1 MEIENLDENAAWHK
15 VFTSGSE
22 ALKSKLKKVHA
33 KNPKFQAFLKSG
45 GYEGEQKSAAQAKKD
60 VAVINKAKAKAAE
73 PKKVDRIELIRR
85 AVEKRNARNKEFKL
99 RRAFGGEPL
108 GAEHDNPISMA
119 RAGMPIK
126 GYRLGEEMDAKEKR
140 IANLKRQLIKGVAS
154 KGKSRETAT
163 AYASMPS
170 AHSRSQAAGHAA
182 DLKRDLQSKYSKQ
195 FAESHEPMKPYV
207 KRAQQKFDAERRAQ
221 ELEDRAKKRQAGTSY
236 GLYLAAAKKAK
247 LKEGRMKDIATDR
260 EETSRLKAQ
269 EVLGGPVVAKSTL
282 PAGKRP
288 AGQRRARSLARAAL
302 KNLLV
307 KRKGK

>member
-1 MEIENLDENAAWHK
+1 MKIENLDENAAWHK

-73 PKKVDRIELIRR
+73 PKKVDRIELIKK
-85 AVEKRNARNKEFKL
+85 AAEKRNARAQVAKH
-99 RRAFGGEPL
+99 RAAWGGEVP
-108 GAEHDNPISMA
+108 GASYDDPIASA
-119 RAGMPIK
+119 RAGRTIR
-126 GYRLGEEMDAKEKR
+126 GYRLGEEAVDETHMPLLAKQEKVR
-140 IANLKRQLIKGVAS
+140 KDLIDKEMVAKR
-154 KGKSRETAT
+154 E
-163 AYASMPS
+163 
-170 AHSRSQAAGHAA
+170 
-182 DLKRDLQSKYSKQ
+182 
-195 FAESHEPMKPYV
+195 
-207 KRAQQKFDAERRAQ
+207 
-221 ELEDRAKKRQAGTSY
+221 KRQAGTSY
-236 GLYLAAAKKAK
+236 GRYAAMAKQMRQAK
-247 LKEGRMKDIATDR
+247 LEEGRMKDIVTGR

-302 KNLLV
+302 KNLLAQ
-307 KRKGK
+307 RKGK

>member
-126 GYRLGEEMDAKEKR
+126 GYRLGEEMDAREKR

-154 KGKSRETAT
+154 KGKSREAAT

-195 FAESHEPMKPYV
+195 FAEEHSPLLPKQEKVRKELIDKEMSA
-207 KRAQQKFDAERRAQ
+207 KRE
-221 ELEDRAKKRQAGTSY
+221 KRQAGTTY
-236 GLYLAAAKKAK
+236 GRYAAMARQMRKAK
-247 LKEGRMKDIATDR
+247 LAEGKMKDIATDR
-260 EETSRLKAQ
+260 KETSRLKAQ

>member
-22 ALKSKLKKVHA
+22 ELKSKLKKVHA

-73 PKKVDRIELIRR
+73 PKKVDRIELIKK
-85 AVEKRNARNKEFKL
+85 AQEKRNARAQVAKH
-99 RRAFGGEPL
+99 RASWGGEVP
-108 GAEHDNPISMA
+108 GASYDDPIASA
-119 RAGMPIK
+119 RAGRTIR
-126 GYRLGEEMDAKEKR
+126 GYRLGEEMTDKEKR

-154 KGKSRETAT
+154 KGKSREAAT

-195 FAESHEPMKPYV
+195 FAEAHSPLLPKQEKVRKELIDKEMSA
-207 KRAQQKFDAERRAQ
+207 KRE
-221 ELEDRAKKRQAGTSY
+221 KRQAGTTY
-236 GLYLAAAKKAK
+236 GRYAAMARQMRKAK
-247 LKEGRMKDIATDR
+247 LEEGKMKDIATDR

>member
-45 GYEGEQKSAAQAKKD
+45 GFEGEQKSAAQAKKD

-73 PKKVDRIELIRR
+73 PKKVDRIELIKK
-85 AVEKRNARNKEFKL
+85 AQEKRNARAQVAKH
-99 RRAFGGEPL
+99 RASWGGEVP
-108 GAEHDNPISMA
+108 GASYDDPIASA
-119 RAGMPIK
+119 RAGRTIR
-126 GYRLGEEMDAKEKR
+126 GYRLGEEAVDETSYMPLLAK
-140 IANLKRQLIKGVAS
+140 
-154 KGKSRETAT
+154 
-163 AYASMPS
+163 
-170 AHSRSQAAGHAA
+170 
-182 DLKRDLQSKYSKQ
+182 
-195 FAESHEPMKPYV
+195 
-207 KRAQQKFDAERRAQ
+207 QQKVRK
-221 ELEDRAKKRQAGTSY
+221 ELIDKEMSAKREKRQAGTTY
-236 GLYLAAAKKAK
+236 GRYAAMARQMRKAK
-247 LKEGRMKDIATDR
+247 LEEGKMKDIATDR

>member
-85 AVEKRNARNKEFKL
+85 AVEKRNARN
-99 RRAFGGEPL
+99 
-108 GAEHDNPISMA
+108 N
-119 RAGMPIK
+119 
-126 GYRLGEEMDAKEKR
+126 
-140 IANLKRQLIKGVAS
+140 
-154 KGKSRETAT
+154 RETAT

>member
-163 AYASMPS
+163 AYAS
-170 AHSRSQAAGHAA
+170 
-182 DLKRDLQSKYSKQ
+182 
-195 FAESHEPMKPYV
+195 
-207 KRAQQKFDAERRAQ
+207 
-221 ELEDRAKKRQAGTSY
+221 
-236 GLYLAAAKKAK
+236 
-247 LKEGRMKDIATDR
+247 
-260 EETSRLKAQ
+260 AQ

>member
-1 MEIENLDENAAWHK
+1 MEIENLEETAAWHK

-45 GYEGEQKSAAQAKKD
+45 GFEGEQKSATQAKKD
-60 VAVINKAKAKAAE
+60 VAVINKAKAKAAK
-73 PKKVDRIELIRR
+73 PKPVDRIELIKR
-85 AVEKRNARNKEFKL
+85 AQEKRNARTKEAKL

-126 GYRLGEEMDAKEKR
+126 GYRLGEEMDAREKR

-154 KGKSRETAT
+154 KGKSREAAT

-195 FAESHEPMKPYV
+195 FAEAHSPLLPKQEKVRKELIDKEMAA
-207 KRAQQKFDAERRAQ
+207 KRE
-221 ELEDRAKKRQAGTSY
+221 KRQAGTTY
-236 GLYLAAAKKAK
+236 GRYAAMARQMRKAK
-247 LKEGRMKDIATDR
+247 LEEGKMKDIVTDR

-269 EVLGGPVVAKSTL
+269 EVLGGPVKPIKTA
-282 PAGKRP
+282 PAGKHP
-288 AGQRRARSLARAAL
+288 AGYRRARSLARAAL

>member
-126 GYRLGEEMDAKEKR
+126 GYRLGEEMDAREKR

-154 KGKSRETAT
+154 KGKSREAAT

-195 FAESHEPMKPYV
+195 FAEEHLPLLPKQEKVRKELIDKEMSA
-207 KRAQQKFDAERRAQ
+207 KRE
-221 ELEDRAKKRQAGTSY
+221 KRQAGTTY
-236 GLYLAAAKKAK
+236 GRYAAMARQMRKAK
-247 LKEGRMKDIATDR
+247 LAEGRMKDIATDR
-260 EETSRLKAQ
+260 EKTSRLKAQ